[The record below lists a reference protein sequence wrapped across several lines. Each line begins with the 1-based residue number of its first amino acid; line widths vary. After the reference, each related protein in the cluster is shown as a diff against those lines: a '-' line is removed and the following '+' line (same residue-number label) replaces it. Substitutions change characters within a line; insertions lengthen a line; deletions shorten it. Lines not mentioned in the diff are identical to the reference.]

1 MARINILARCWSAV
15 TNLEFI
21 KYVGASVIALF
32 VDYGA
37 YWLIAQRGWLTLPQA
52 AVAGYLTGLVVAY
65 FLIRARIFTNGWLKT
80 RKVYE
85 ALLFLSSG
93 LLGSLTTYATVK
105 LYVLVVGQQM
115 NAAKFAAVAVSFF
128 TVYLYRKYVVF
139 RRRA

>member
-1 MARINILARCWSAV
+1 MARINILARCWSAA

-21 KYVGASVIALF
+21 KYVGASVIALV

-65 FLIRARIFTNGWLKT
+65 FLMRARIFTNGWLKT

-115 NAAKFAAVAVSFF
+115 NAAKLAAVAVSFF
-128 TVYLYRKYVVF
+128 SVYLYRKYVVF
-139 RRRA
+139 RPRA

>member
-1 MARINILARCWSAV
+1 MNILTRCWAAAK
-15 TNLEFI
+15 NLEFI
-21 KYVGASVIALF
+21 KYVCASLIALL
-32 VDYGA
+32 VDYGI
-37 YWLIAQRGWLTLPQA
+37 YSFIAHRSWLTLPQA

-139 RRRA
+139 RPRA